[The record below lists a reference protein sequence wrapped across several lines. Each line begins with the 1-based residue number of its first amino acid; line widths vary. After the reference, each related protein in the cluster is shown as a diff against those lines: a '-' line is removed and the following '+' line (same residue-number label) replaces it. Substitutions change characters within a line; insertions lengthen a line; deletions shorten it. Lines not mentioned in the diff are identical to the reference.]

1 MSRDN
6 DVFIEHQWTLTGSL
20 SPRPSLKKEFL
31 VGFPS
36 PPYDGLVSS
45 VGIGSAGGGV
55 ISKNRSGTGTQIRNV
70 IRSRNST
77 RI

>member
-6 DVFIEHQWTLTGSL
+6 DVCIEHQWTLTGSL
-20 SPRPSLKKEFL
+20 SPRPSSKKDIL

-45 VGIGSAGGGV
+45 VGIGSAGGGGD
-55 ISKNRSGTGTQIRNV
+55 IKESQWHRNADKECDK
-70 IRSRNST
+70 IT
-77 RI
+77 

>member
-6 DVFIEHQWTLTGSL
+6 DVCIEHQWILTGSL
-20 SPRPSLKKEFL
+20 SPRPSSKKDIL

-45 VGIGSAGGGV
+45 VGIGSAGGGGD
-55 ISKNRSGTGTQIRNV
+55 IKESQSYNSKAQEPR
-70 IRSRNST
+70 
-77 RI
+77 